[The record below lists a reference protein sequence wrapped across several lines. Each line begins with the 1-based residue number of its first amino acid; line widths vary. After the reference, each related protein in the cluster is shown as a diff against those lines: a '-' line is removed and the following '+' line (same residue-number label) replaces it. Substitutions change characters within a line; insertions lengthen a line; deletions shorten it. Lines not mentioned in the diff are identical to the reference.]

1 MIRDTVTGALLLA
14 RVACAEVGRA
24 QSESAGL
31 WKQGQRAFVTKVEDV
46 NHREV
51 CTDEQRQISLTSA
64 VLTAA
69 VNWQLLGRC

>member
-1 MIRDTVTGALLLA
+1 MTAVLLSVRIDCVEAEGAQ
-14 RVACAEVGRA
+14 R
-24 QSESAGL
+24 ESVGL
-31 WKQGQRAFVTKVEDV
+31 WKQGQRAFTAKVEVIRD
-46 NHREV
+46 RQV